1 MSNAT
6 LVLPKLFLTLQL
18 LVETSSKG
26 IQNTLMSL
34 LIDLRRIVLLINHK
48 KRILSYTLNS

>member
-34 LIDLRRIVLLINHK
+34 LIDLRRVVLLINYK
-48 KRILSYTLNS
+48 KRILSHTLNS

>member
-6 LVLPKLFLTLQL
+6 LVLTKLFLTLQL